1 LIEFKK
7 EICNDLEKALD
18 REWIETNGLGG
29 FASSTIVGLN
39 TRRYHGLLFAAVP
52 PPVARVLLLSKLE
65 ETLVVNGERY
75 ELSANQFPGVIH
87 PQGQKYLKG
96 FRLDPFPIFTFE
108 AGGVLVE
115 KSVFMPHGENT
126 VVVQYKRLK
135 KHRSVRECRLD
146 ARPLVAFRDYHELT
160 HENTGFNSAILTD
173 EEGRARIKPYPGSP
187 ELYLIHDAYALD
199 LIPDWYRNFE
209 YGREEERGLDSFE
222 DLFTPCVLRFDFL
235 ENSSVGVI
243 ASTEASHVA
252 GEMEKLRQQE
262 IDRRRN
268 LQRASPIKSEMART
282 LTLAADQF
290 IVRRDD
296 GKTVI
301 AGYHWFGDWGRDTMI
316 ALPGLTV
323 TTKRFDLAREILLE
337 YTKYVDRGMI
347 PNRFPDRGAPPEY
360 NTVDATLWY
369 FEAARAFVEASG
381 DYGFVRQHLFDVFRT
396 IIDYHARGTRYQI
409 RLDRDGL
416 LIAGEPGVQLT
427 WMDVKIGDWVV
438 TPRIGKPVEIQAL
451 WYNAICIMAALSTRF
466 GYPEEALRFESLA
479 TRAKE
484 SFNRLFWNDPAKCLY
499 DWVSGDRSDDAMR
512 PNQIF
517 AVSLHYSMLDRERS
531 RAVVDAVEKRLWTPY
546 GLRSLATDHP
556 DYKPRYAGAPAERD
570 AAYHQGTVW
579 SWLMGPFVI
588 AYLKAYGATWA
599 TRKRAWQ
606 LMEGLQDHLLT
617 AGLGQVSEIFDG
629 DAPHQPRGCI
639 AQAWGV
645 AELLRAM
652 AIREK

>member
-1 LIEFKK
+1 MIEFKK
-7 EICNDLEKALD
+7 EICEDLNQALE
-18 REWIETNGLGG
+18 REWLETNGLGG

-52 PPVARVLLLSKLE
+52 PPVTRILLLSKLE

-87 PQGQKYLKG
+87 PQGQKYLKS
-96 FRLDPFPIFTFE
+96 FRLEPFPIFTFE
-108 AGGVLVE
+108 AAGVVFE
-115 KSVFMPHGENT
+115 KSIFMPQGENA

-146 ARPLVAFRDYHELT
+146 VRPLVAFRDYHATT
-160 HENTGFNSAILTD
+160 HENPVFNSAIHTD
-173 EEGRARIKPYPGSP
+173 DEGRARLKPYPESP
-187 ELYLIHDAYALD
+187 ELYLTHDAYSLD
-199 LIPDWYRNFE
+199 LIPDWYRNFQFR
-209 YGREEERGLDSFE
+209 REEERGLDAFE
-222 DLFTPCVLRFDFL
+222 DLFTPCVMRFEFL
-235 ENSSVGVI
+235 LKTTAVVI
-243 ASTEASHVA
+243 ASTETTHRAEEA
-252 GEMEKLRQQE
+252 EKLRQNE
-262 IDRRRN
+262 IDRRRTIE
-268 LQRASPIKSEMART
+268 RASPIRSDLARA

-316 ALPGLTV
+316 ALPGLTIA
-323 TTKRFDLAREILLE
+323 TKRFDVAREILLE
-337 YTKYVDRGMI
+337 YSKFVDRGMI

-360 NTVDATLWY
+360 NTVDATLWF

-409 RLDRDGL
+409 HLDRDGL
-416 LIAGEPGVQLT
+416 LLAGEPGVQLT

-438 TPRIGKPVEIQAL
+438 TPRTGKPVEVQAL
-451 WYNAICIMAALSTRF
+451 WYNAVCIMAALSSRF

-479 TRAKE
+479 ARAKE
-484 SFNRLFWNDPAKCLY
+484 SFNRLFWNPTSKCLY
-499 DWVSGDRSDDAMR
+499 DWVNGERFDNAMR

-517 AVSLHYSMLDRERS
+517 AVSLPFSMLDRDRS

-546 GLRSLATDHP
+546 GLRSLAADHP
-556 DYKPRYAGAPAERD
+556 DYKPRYAGTIAERD

-588 AYLKAYGATWA
+588 AYLKAYGKTWS
-599 TRKRAWQ
+599 TKKRAWQ
-606 LMEGLQDHLLT
+606 FMEGLQEHLLF

-629 DAPHQPRGCI
+629 DAPHYPRGCV

-645 AELLRAM
+645 AELLRALT
-652 AIREK
+652 IREK